1 MTEKVEKEDKAK
13 KKVTIEL
20 AEAQFTDLEYE
31 RSLDEFFG
39 DSGPNRIPGSSASDQ
54 RARGLKA
61 SWMFIQH
68 HLLFRISKPCTEVEF
83 YR

>member
-39 DSGPNRIPGSSASDQ
+39 DQDQIEYRIERIRPKGEGIEGFLDVHSAPFTFQD
-54 RARGLKA
+54 LKT
-61 SWMFIQH
+61 
-68 HLLFRISKPCTEVEF
+68 L
-83 YR
+83 